1 MITTER
7 EREKREDW
15 RTSCIHVNSLFNL
28 NNGVLI
34 IEQFPNAVIVV

>member
-7 EREKREDW
+7 ERKEKIGKRVAD
-15 RTSCIHVNSLFNL
+15 VNSLFNL